1 MTDSKHKTEIYFERY
16 SMKKVINLYNPIINI
31 QTYILTANDHI
42 EKIHK
47 KTHEKKVNIHTSI
60 SSMQILLRHISNFWI
75 RESQPPPQ
83 LKIPKLIES
92 NFKFTCI
99 REPGAKLGSLLVR
112 ESRIRSYTNAYTH
125 I

>member
-42 EKIHK
+42 EKNHK
-47 KTHEKKVNIHTSI
+47 KQKHARKTQVNFHTSI

-75 RESQPPPQ
+75 RES
-83 LKIPKLIES
+83 
-92 NFKFTCI
+92 
-99 REPGAKLGSLLVR
+99 
-112 ESRIRSYTNAYTH
+112 
-125 I
+125 